1 MTIKHQMKNRQ
12 STLESL
18 EDRNMFAGDTFV
30 DAVDTE
36 ATASPVCLTS
46 NENIAREP
54 LSLTIHARG
63 ELAGRAAIHTKG
75 ISGNG
80 IIDGEVNNYG
90 GTLSPGNSLVLENG
104 FPHGIINPE
113 IVNGL
118 LKEHVLE
125 NGFPHGIIN
134 PEIVNGLAERGVLDN
149 GFPYGIID
157 PEAVNCLVKEHVL
170 DNGFPHG
177 IIDPEAV
184 NGLGKENVLDNG
196 FPHGIIDPEAVNSL
210 GKENVLDNRFPHGII
225 DPEALNRLG

>member
-36 ATASPVCLTS
+36 ATANPVCLTS

-63 ELAGRAAIHTKG
+63 ELAGGAAIHTKG

-90 GTLSPGNSLVLENG
+90 GTLSPGNPL
-104 FPHGIINPE
+104 
-113 IVNGL
+113 
-118 LKEHVLE
+118 VLE

-177 IIDPEAV
+177 IIDPE
-184 NGLGKENVLDNG
+184 G
-196 FPHGIIDPEAVNSL
+196 F
-210 GKENVLDNRFPHGII
+210 NRWG
-225 DPEALNRLG
+225 